1 MQARTLALALI
12 RAYQRWIS
20 PHKGFVCA
28 HRAQLG
34 GPSCSQA
41 GARLIQ
47 RRGLRRGLPLLRE
60 RLLRCGAVHRAA
72 QAAPRYRPLHARG
85 DCDCGVP
92 DLDCGPC
99 DGCDACD
106 ACDACDLFDRK
117 KKDRR
122 REDRAKSRLAS
133 RR

>member
-1 MQARTLALALI
+1 MPARTLALALI

-20 PHKGFVCA
+20 PRKGFSCA
-28 HRAQLG
+28 HRSQLG

-41 GARLIQ
+41 GARLIGCF
-47 RRGLRRGLPLLRE
+47 GLVKGLPLLHE

-72 QAAPRYRPLHARG
+72 QAAPRYRPVHARG

-99 DGCDACD
+99 DACD
-106 ACDACDLFDRK
+106 ACDACDLFNRK
-117 KKDRR
+117 KKDER
-122 REDRAKSRLAS
+122 REAKARRRLAS